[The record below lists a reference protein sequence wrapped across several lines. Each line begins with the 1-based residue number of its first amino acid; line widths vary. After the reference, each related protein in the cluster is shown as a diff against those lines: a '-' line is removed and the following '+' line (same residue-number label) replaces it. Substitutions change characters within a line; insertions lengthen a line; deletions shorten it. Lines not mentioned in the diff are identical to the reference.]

1 MLITF
6 SVENFKSFKNKA
18 TLDMRKTSIKDL
30 SNTTFKVCNNHLLS
44 VATIYGPNA
53 SGKSNFIKSINFLAK
68 FAINDAFDKNETLER
83 DSKIILNRNSF
94 RFDKNNQKLTKFEI
108 QFISVGFEYEYI
120 LHILNEEIIFESAYY
135 FDGEDYSLIFERDTK
150 KNTMHLFDDLKEI
163 KTILDKTNNRTSF
176 LGFIQENFDIM
187 HINNMNKWFTNIVF
201 NDIHYYFYEMFRF
214 DMPMKSY
221 NNEDKKGLL
230 KFINTF
236 EPSILDIKYTIN
248 DEKVENIK
256 FIRQINDN
264 KFETSLVE
272 ESEGTVKMLF
282 LYDKVKESSEKG
294 IPLVVDEL
302 DIKLHPILLRS
313 LIINFHNRAIFNQAQ
328 LITTLHDVTVLN
340 NKTLRRDEI
349 WFVEK
354 DENLASELYTLY
366 EVKGK
371 NGDRVRNDAIYFK
384 DYLNGY
390 YGATPNIKG
399 VE

>member
-18 TLDMRKTSIKDL
+18 TLDMRKTNIKDL
-30 SNTTFKVCNNHLLS
+30 SNTTFEACDNHLLS

-68 FAINDAFDKNETLER
+68 FAINYAVDKNETLER
-83 DSKIILNRNSF
+83 DSKIIFSKNSF
-94 RFDKNNQKLTKFEI
+94 RFDENNQKPIKFEI
-108 QFISVGFEYEYI
+108 EFISDGLEYEYI
-120 LHILNEEIIFESAYY
+120 LHILNEEILFESAYY
-135 FDGEDYSLIFERDTK
+135 VDGEDYSLIFERNAVN
-150 KNTMHLFDDLKEI
+150 NTIELFDDLKEI
-163 KTILDKTNNRTSF
+163 KPILDKTNNRTSF
-176 LGFIQENFDIM
+176 LGFIKENFDIM
-187 HINNMNKWFTNIVF
+187 HITNMNNWFENIEF
-201 NDIHYYFYEMFRF
+201 NNLHFYFYEVLRF
-214 DMPMKSY
+214 NMPMKSY
-221 NNEDKKGLL
+221 NNDDKKGLL

-236 EPSILDIKYTIN
+236 EPSILDIKYIIN
-248 DEKVENIK
+248 DDKVEDIK
-256 FIRQINDN
+256 FIRKINN
-264 KFETSLVE
+264 SKFETSLFE

-313 LIINFHNRAIFNQAQ
+313 LIINFHNRDIFKQAQ

-349 WFVEK
+349 WFVAK
-354 DENLASELYTLY
+354 DENLVSELYTLY

-371 NGDRVRNDAIYFK
+371 NGERVRNDAIYFK